1 MAELIKLSD
10 LVTAE
15 GFGFMINARP
25 ASLETAL
32 GEPNPY
38 CCVQDLGQGKFAI
51 ACVADSIDYVY
62 SAAHEIAELA
72 HGFKHSEELFSEQA
86 GILAR
91 WCKRLQGEVDGT

>member
-1 MAELIKLSD
+1 MNLSD
-10 LVTAE
+10 LVVAE

-38 CCVQDLGQGKFAI
+38 CCVQGLGQGEFAI

-62 SAAHEIAELA
+62 SAAHEIAEVRR
-72 HGFKHSEELFSEQA
+72 GFKHSEGMFSEQA
-86 GILAR
+86 EILAR
-91 WCKRLQGEVDGT
+91 WCQMLGREADEKV